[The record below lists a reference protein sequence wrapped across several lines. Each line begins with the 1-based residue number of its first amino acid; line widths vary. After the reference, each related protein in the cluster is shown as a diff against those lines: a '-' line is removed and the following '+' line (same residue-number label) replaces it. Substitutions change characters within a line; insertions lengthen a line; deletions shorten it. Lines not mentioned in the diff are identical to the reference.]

1 MYSIELEPEK
11 IPEAGAAEV
20 IVAGGGPAGVC
31 AAIAAAE
38 TGAVTML
45 IEEAGCL
52 GGVWTSGA
60 LAWILDA
67 EGKSRKSIL
76 TRIVK
81 TLRQR
86 DELEFAG
93 AGTPA
98 FQVEAMKVLLDELSL
113 AAGVKIRCY
122 TRVVGVKRS
131 SEGAI
136 SHLITESDSGCEA
149 WGGRVFIDCTG
160 DGTLGAL
167 AGNAFELGEPSTH
180 RTQPMSLLALLTGLD
195 PEQVRP
201 YLAEQ
206 GAWHE
211 VAARFSSLLSEGTY
225 RPSYRGVALFHLGKG
240 LFMLMANH
248 QYGCSSLDAG
258 DLTKATIA
266 ARGEI
271 YRQIQILRTRGP
283 VWRNVQLVATGA
295 RIGAREGRRLN
306 GLYRVTLRDV
316 LTGKTHPD
324 GICPVRFG
332 IDVHALSQDGD
343 CKLEAT
349 PPVAGC
355 YEIPLR
361 ALIARDLPNLLMA
374 GRCISGDFHAHASY
388 RVSGNAAVTGQ
399 AAGILAAL
407 AAKRGTFP
415 ANVDY
420 NDVIQEM
427 ER

>member
-11 IPEAGAAEV
+11 ILEAGAAEV

-136 SHLITESDSGCEA
+136 SHLITESDSGREA